1 MTTEG
6 GEEPAEEYESDP
18 EGSLLP
24 SAMRRREAS
33 DDEGEVGEGA
43 DRRVMIGSDRES
55 DGQGGAGGHTP
66 RGRRLWESKDNKAWV
81 HDRFEEMSL
90 QDARYNERKV
100 FKRRFRGRG
109 KNRANDHGYVGENK
123 TRAYEDNN
131 SQNQAPKTVRG
142 RGPRRYQPLRKSNNE
157 MQTSQKKQSV
167 KSFEPISN
175 TNSMRP
181 SSNASNVWSDPVP
194 LRKQVFS
201 SSLSSASP
209 PFYPSGSSNQ
219 DISIAQKREGQSES
233 TNINPPSSV
242 LMEEKSSSPQATAAL
257 RGKAVIDPIGQDKL
271 YSDDSIRPASAKSL
285 GNLPL
290 YSSESSASVNPT
302 QSVQS
307 RIQGRA
313 LTIPGQSN
321 YEPNSSS
328 NQVNRGSVQT
338 QISVV
343 QQKPALDSVQP
354 ALLPSSPQLSQRLN
368 GGTQAS
374 SAPQTP
380 SFNSS
385 DIGEEDSP
393 PGSSKSKT
401 ALVSKGK
408 TGVVQGSGRGSFMY
422 GGAQVIGVTGA
433 MGGGPGDQSFPATP
447 ALLPFMQFRG
457 QHPGGLGVPAV
468 GMALPGYVAQPGFG
482 NSEMT
487 WVPVLA
493 GAPGAFGASYP
504 YITLDGSYYARPS
517 GQISSSSTPSKE
529 ASTSKSTNAWKPSPQ
544 KSENVNDEFGQRQ
557 NKPRRSSFECLTS
570 ETGSSCFCINS
581 LEAEEDHL
589 ERKALIGSEKQVLRV
604 KDVLEENQSLA
615 FHLEPKIVVL
625 RVSMHCYHCA
635 RRVEKHIAKM
645 EGVTSFEVDLE
656 SKKVVVMGDVLPFEV
671 LESVSKVKSAELWPS
686 S

>member
-18 EGSLLP
+18 EESLLP

-43 DRRVMIGSDRES
+43 DRRVVIGSDGES
-55 DGQGGAGGHTP
+55 DGQGGAGGYEDEEVEEEGEEEEEERRSGGGGGEVEVLIQPVRAEVEASGWGGEEVQEEGVEKVEGEEGEKKENEPFAVPTAGAFYMHDDRFRDSGGPRHRRTP
-66 RGRRLWESKDNKAWV
+66 GGRRLWESKDNKAWV

-90 QDARYNERKV
+90 QDAQYNERKV
-100 FKRRFRGRG
+100 FKEHFRGRG
-109 KNRANDHGYVGENK
+109 KNRANDHGYVRENK

-142 RGPRRYQPLRKSNNE
+142 RGPRRYQPLWKNNNE
-157 MQTSQKKQSV
+157 MQTSRKKQSV

-219 DISIAQKREGQSES
+219 DISIAQKREGQSGS
-233 TNINPPSSV
+233 TNRNPRSSV
-242 LMEEKSSSPQATAAL
+242 LMEEKYSSPQASAAL

-271 YSDDSIRPASAKSL
+271 YYDDSIRPASAKSL

-313 LTIPGQSN
+313 LTIAGQSN

-328 NQVNRGSVQT
+328 NQVNKGSVQT

-354 ALLPSSPQLSQRLN
+354 ALLPSAPQLSQRLN

-447 ALLPFMQFRG
+447 ALLPFMQFGG

-493 GAPGAFGASYP
+493 GAPGALGASYP
-504 YITLDGSYYARPS
+504 YITLDGGYYARPS

-557 NKPRRSSFECLTS
+557 NKPRRYS
-570 ETGSSCFCINS
+570 EMNFG
-581 LEAEEDHL
+581 
-589 ERKALIGSEKQVLRV
+589 Q
-604 KDVLEENQSLA
+604 
-615 FHLEPKIVVL
+615 
-625 RVSMHCYHCA
+625 
-635 RRVEKHIAKM
+635 
-645 EGVTSFEVDLE
+645 
-656 SKKVVVMGDVLPFEV
+656 
-671 LESVSKVKSAELWPS
+671 
-686 S
+686 